1 MNRQEKQQLRMP
13 DQFWEDWMLAVAG
26 LKCEVEI
33 LPETLKR
40 WDKEVAA
47 WHDEND
53 GKETV

>member
-33 LPETLKR
+33 LQETLER
-40 WDKEVAA
+40 WEKEVAA
-47 WHDEND
+47 WHDDND